1 MHNTKPAQTPA
12 RSHSRITHTRL
23 SLRASR
29 PEEGLR
35 RFAEVCGGDGVSI
48 AGYAGYYLPRTVTNA
63 RQRHFH
69 SHPQLPPL
77 PSSPLLPLPL
87 RRALHRC
94 LLLLPPSSSSC
105 LSGARNVT
113 SISSSGPTRH
123 LCQPSEGASGDCDG
137 TTTIATAALPTL
149 LHRRVSLAARSRY
162 VYVKS
167 KKVREAMWHAGRRS
181 SGRKRLDVSRPHVIP
196 SYSTLSVRRTN
207 FCRTENIRGL
217 LHDFA
222 PVKNRY
228 CPSPPRWRSPFR
240 ASSARIFGQFFLL
253 TALSNDLC
261 SLFLFDRPIVHPFF
275 LAAVMYEPT
284 AESYL

>member
-1 MHNTKPAQTPA
+1 M
-12 RSHSRITHTRL
+12 
-23 SLRASR
+23 
-29 PEEGLR
+29 
-35 RFAEVCGGDGVSI
+35 SI
-48 AGYAGYYLPRTVTNA
+48 AGCAGYYLPRTVTNA

-77 PSSPLLPLPL
+77 PSASLLPLPL
-87 RRALHRC
+87 RRAL
-94 LLLLPPSSSSC
+94 LLLPPSSSC

-149 LHRRVSLAARSRY
+149 LHHRITLTARSRY

-167 KKVREAMWHAGRRS
+167 KKVREAMWRAGRRS
-181 SGRKRLDVSRPHVIP
+181 SRRKRLDVSRPHVIP

-207 FCRTENIRGL
+207 FCCTENIRAL

-228 CPSPPRWRSPFR
+228 CPSPPR
-240 ASSARIFGQFFLL
+240 
-253 TALSNDLC
+253 
-261 SLFLFDRPIVHPFF
+261 
-275 LAAVMYEPT
+275 
-284 AESYL
+284 